1 MSVRSAT
8 LGIRDTAPGA
18 LRTARAALAERG
30 WDVDAR
36 DDGLT
41 AREDPCRLPCHSW
54 PSEVQVEVARSEDL
68 GTLLNVE
75 VEVPGWG
82 PISARHAREQLAALA
97 RAIAGPEPGSQSP
110 SG

>member
-18 LRTARAALAERG
+18 LLTARTALAERG
-30 WDVDAR
+30 WEVDAR

-54 PSEVQVEVARSEDL
+54 PAEVQVKVERSEDL
-68 GTLLNVE
+68 GTVLNVE

-82 PISARHAREQLAALA
+82 PISARHAREQLAVVA
-97 RAIAGPEPGSQSP
+97 RAIAGSEPGGRSS